1 MDNETVQ
8 ESYVLYGTII
18 RPLLSFSSECT
29 QFLQN
34 PSEHHFDRLEL
45 DCQSLLSAVEVADD
59 GEHSDIFYQLNQVL
73 EELIQT
79 IKHWFKLASSKV
91 GRPRARVPIDA
102 VEELLWMK
110 FSVPK
115 IASIFRISVS
125 TLRNRMKDSN
135 LSVSKS
141 HQRILSLP
149 IKSFSRLR
157 EAMRVVDPWGVHE
170 RLLQNR
176 AVKRRSYFVKY
187 SHSLWHLD
195 TNMKLI
201 RYKVVIR
208 GCIDGKSRF
217 CIYLD
222 VGNNNLAISTMESFM
237 KGVRN
242 NCIPSRTRSDKGGEN
257 VLVARFMIETRGV
270 NRGSHLT
277 GRSVHNQR
285 IERFWRDVYRASG
298 YYYETFFEMEAAGML
313 DIDDNLHMLV
323 LHHVFIPRIQASMED
338 FRVGWNSHPISTENS
353 CTPQQLLYLHV
364 APNSEELLMN
374 NDEILEVCT
383 NVFELL
389 IPTVNFNFGGLQI

>member
-135 LSVSKS
+135 LSVSS
-141 HQRILSLP
+141 TYTVITDQ
-149 IKSFSRLR
+149 
-157 EAMRVVDPWGVHE
+157 E
-170 RLLQNR
+170 LQQVTR
-176 AVKRRSYFVKY
+176 GYAS
-187 SHSLWHLD
+187 D